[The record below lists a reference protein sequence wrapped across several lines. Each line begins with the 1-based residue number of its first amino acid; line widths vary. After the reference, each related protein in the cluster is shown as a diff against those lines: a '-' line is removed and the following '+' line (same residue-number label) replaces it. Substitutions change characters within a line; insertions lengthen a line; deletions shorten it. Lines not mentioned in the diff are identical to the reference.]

1 MKRVLTIALLLSAA
15 ELSAMPYEE
24 AEQRLATA
32 HAKVAAVQKRI
43 EESRSSA
50 DSSHNLTKSID
61 GKHEYRKDM
70 AARKA
75 QVRQAIVRHN
85 KLIETELKE
94 ANAHLQEAIK
104 EVGRFHQIV
113 SDGDVY
119 KVVRSETKALE
130 PIRSAKPSRASSY

>member
-15 ELSAMPYEE
+15 ELSAMTFEE

-43 EESRSSA
+43 DESRSSA
-50 DSSHNLTKSID
+50 DSSHNLTKSIE

-70 AARKA
+70 AARKG
-75 QVRQAIVRHN
+75 QVRQAIARHN
-85 KLIETELKE
+85 KIIETELKE